1 MSLPKLI
8 LDDFSNY
15 RGPGAIFEGERI
27 FGVSTGQSF
36 PKVGV
41 IILSWNDWQDTIEC
55 LESLQKIDYPN
66 YEMIVV
72 DNGSTDGLVEK
83 LKRWAKGEIPVDT
96 RFVNFD
102 ASLKPVRYVE
112 YDRKTAEAGG
122 DQQQGN
128 LEGLTS
134 SRKLVIIRSGKN
146 LGFPGGNNVG
156 IRYVLEKEVFGY
168 VLLLNNDTAVAPD
181 FLTKMVEVAEQ
192 DEETGIVG
200 GKIYYYHHPQRI
212 WYGGGKLSL
221 WRASG
226 FNQQMD
232 ETDRELPAKDSHKE
246 PKGVVEATFITGCLI
261 LIRKELLQNI
271 GLLREDYFL
280 SLEDTDFCYQALQ
293 KGWKLKVNLE
303 AKIWHKV
310 APTKGGEISLI
321 NSYYI
326 TRNRLFFGFETIQGL
341 RHRIVFGLFFF
352 LTRPVRLLMWAISDK
367 KSVAKGTILGIRD
380 FFTGKKG
387 QGIL

>member
-1 MSLPKLI
+1 MDRS
-8 LDDFSNY
+8 S
-15 RGPGAIFEGERI
+15 GAILKGKRTFK
-27 FGVSTGQSF
+27 VSTGGRFS
-36 PKVGV
+36 KVAV
-41 IILSWNDWQDTIEC
+41 IVLSWNGWQDTIEC

-83 LKRWAKGEIPVDT
+83 LKRWAKREIPVNT

-102 ASLKPVRYVE
+102 ASLKPVRYIE

-122 DQQQGN
+122 NQQERN
-128 LEGLTS
+128 LDGLTS

-156 IRYVLEKEVFGY
+156 IRYALKREDFAY

-181 FLTKMVEVAEQ
+181 FLTKMVEVAEK
-192 DEETGIVG
+192 DEKTGIVG
-200 GKIYYYHHPQRI
+200 GKIYYYYHPQRI

-226 FNQQMD
+226 FNQLRGK
-232 ETDRELPAKDSHKE
+232 TDQGLPTQDSHEE
-246 PKGVVEATFITGCLI
+246 PKEVVEATFVTGCLM
-261 LIRKELLQNI
+261 LVRRKLLQ
-271 GLLREDYFL
+271 GSRLFRENYFL

-293 KGWKLKVNLE
+293 KGWRLKVNLE

-326 TRNRLFFGFETIQGL
+326 TRNRLFFGFETVQGL
-341 RHRIVFGLFFF
+341 RYKIVFGMFFF
-352 LTRPVRLLMWAISDK
+352 FTRPVHLLTWGISNK
-367 KSVAKGTILGIRD
+367 RQVAKGALLGIMD
-380 FFTGKKG
+380 FLKGKRG
-387 QGIL
+387 RAVL

>member
-1 MSLPKLI
+1 M
-8 LDDFSNY
+8 
-15 RGPGAIFEGERI
+15 I
-27 FGVSTGQSF
+27 FGVSTVASF
-36 PKVGV
+36 PKIAV
-41 IILSWNDWQDTIEC
+41 IVLSWNGWQDTIEC
-55 LESLQKIDYPN
+55 LESLQKIDYSN

-83 LKRWAKGEIPVDT
+83 LKRWAKREIPVNT

-102 ASLKPVRYVE
+102 ASLKPVRYIE

-122 DQQQGN
+122 DQQ
-128 LEGLTS
+128 EGSLNGLAS
-134 SRKLVIIRSGKN
+134 SRKLIIIRSGKN

-156 IRYVLEKEVFGY
+156 IRYALEKEVFGY

-181 FLTKMVEVAEQ
+181 FLTKMVEVAEE

-200 GKIYYYHHPQRI
+200 GKIYYYHHPKKI

-226 FNQQMD
+226 YNQQVGKTDGGLPRRNSD
-232 ETDRELPAKDSHKE
+232 EE
-246 PKGVVEATFITGCLI
+246 PKAVVEATFITGCLM
-261 LIRKELLQNI
+261 LIRRKLLQSSR
-271 GLLREDYFL
+271 LFREDYFL
-280 SLEDTDFCYQALQ
+280 SLEDSDFCYQALQ
-293 KGWKLKVNLE
+293 EGWKLKVNLE

-326 TRNRLFFGFETIQGL
+326 TRNRLFFGFETVQGL
-341 RHRIVFGLFFF
+341 RYRIVFGLFFF
-352 LTRPVRLLMWAISDK
+352 LTRPIRLLMWGISDK
-367 KSVAKGTILGIRD
+367 KQVAKGALLGIRD
-380 FFTGKKG
+380 FLTGKKG
-387 QGIL
+387 QRIL

>member
-1 MSLPKLI
+1 VS
-8 LDDFSNY
+8 
-15 RGPGAIFEGERI
+15 AEG
-27 FGVSTGQSF
+27 SF
-36 PKVGV
+36 PKVAV
-41 IILSWNDWQDTIEC
+41 IVLSWNGWQDTIEC
-55 LESLQKIDYPN
+55 LESLQKIDYSN
-66 YEMIVV
+66 YEMMVI

-83 LKRWAKGEIPVDT
+83 LKRWAKGEIPVNT

-102 ASLKPVRYVE
+102 ARSKPIRYIE

-122 DQQQGN
+122 DQQ
-128 LEGLTS
+128 EGSLNGLAS
-134 SRKLVIIRSGKN
+134 SQKLIIIRSGEN

-156 IRYVLEKEVFGY
+156 IRYVLEKEDFRY

-181 FLTKMVEVAEQ
+181 FLTKMVEAAEG

-200 GKIYYYHHPQRI
+200 GKIYYYHHPEKI

-226 FNQQMD
+226 FNQQMGK
-232 ETDRELPAKDSHKE
+232 TDRELPHRHSDGES
-246 PKGVVEATFITGCLI
+246 KGVIEATFITGCLM
-261 LIRKELLQNI
+261 LIRKELLRNI

-280 SLEDTDFCYQALQ
+280 SLEDTDFCYQALRQ
-293 KGWKLKVNLE
+293 GWKMKVNLE

-326 TRNRLFFGFETIQGL
+326 TRNRLFFGFETVQGL
-341 RHRIVFGLFFF
+341 RYRIVFELFFF
-352 LTRPVRLLMWAISDK
+352 FTRPIRLLMWGISDK
-367 KSVAKGTILGIRD
+367 KQVAKGTLLGIMD
-380 FFTGKKG
+380 FLTGKKG
-387 QGIL
+387 QRIL